1 MISILLFIV
10 VVGAII
16 IVAIAYRRTQ
26 ELSDRVD
33 YLQREID
40 ILRGKISRLQTPT
53 EAQAEER
60 TAPSVS
66 PLIPPTPEP
75 AKPRLTP
82 PPFPTDVPPVIQE
95 PVTPPINPPTPQ
107 LFLNRDVSTINWER
121 FMGVNLFAWIGG
133 FVLFLA
139 TAFFVKYS
147 IDNNLISPEIRV
159 ALGSLLGITLLIGGL
174 QLSLKQYR
182 VTAQTLCS
190 TGILILYADVFASY
204 SFYHFIEVT
213 AAFLLMIAV
222 TAVAF
227 LLAVRLDAKVVA
239 ILGLLGGF
247 FTPPL
252 LSTGQDNPLGLFS
265 YIFILDAG
273 LIAIA
278 LRKKWTF
285 LIPLAAVGTILLQ
298 LGWTSEF
305 FTVQKIWT
313 AWLIF
318 ASFEVLFVLAFGF
331 ARQLQQI
338 DSWINGSV
346 LSISFWTLSFAFY
359 LLGFSNLGARP
370 GTIFSFCLL
379 AEVGLIVAVLIR
391 PALHLAHRIAGFL
404 IFLLLAIWTIFFLT
418 EPLLNW
424 ALGVSLAFA
433 IAHSIFPFIVQR
445 IKPDDTSSRWVHLF
459 PALSMLLLLIP
470 IFKLTELS
478 LAIWFVILFVDL
490 IAVLLAIMT
499 ASVLSLIGVLLLTLF
514 AMAAWILRVP
524 IPTFVLA
531 EGLSVVGVF
540 AIFFFAAGI
549 YAGRKILERKSALTT
564 DATTSADQLVHIPA
578 LSSVL
583 PFMLLMLMLIRL
595 PLQDPSPI
603 FALALLLVLLI
614 LGLWRWLQMDSLT
627 LIALLCC
634 LGLEYTWYAFHFD
647 AHGLVIRTLVWYLLF
662 FCIFALLP
670 FPFRNQLRNRVIP
683 WAVSALSGPLHF
695 YLFYKVIDAT
705 YPNAYMGI
713 LPAVFSIPPLLSL
726 MERLRSL
733 PEDESTKNSQLAL
746 FGGAALFFITLIVP
760 IQFEREWITI
770 GWALEGAALLW
781 LFHRVPHQGLRWL
794 GCILLGIAFARLTL
808 NPAIFTYYE
817 RSNMP
822 ILNWYLYTYGIV
834 TLCLFIA
841 GWLENKISG
850 TNMRPWLYALGTILA
865 FVLMNIEIA
874 DYFSESKTLSFQFS
888 GNFARDMTYS
898 IAWAVFAFVLLII
911 GINRKLK
918 APRYTAIGLIGVT
931 LAKLFLHDFINLG
944 QLYRVGAFLVVASVL
959 IIGSYLYQRFG
970 SFETSQTNR

>member
-1 MISILLFIV
+1 MISILLFLV

-16 IVAIAYRRTQ
+16 VVAIAYRRTQ
-26 ELSDRVD
+26 ELSHRVD

-40 ILRGKISRLQTPT
+40 ILRGRISKLQTPAETRTQQSPIASAT
-53 EAQAEER
+53 ETTPA
-60 TAPSVS
+60 
-66 PLIPPTPEP
+66 PEP
-75 AKPRLTP
+75 EKHRVTP
-82 PPFPTDVPPVIQE
+82 PPFPTDIPPVIQK
-95 PVTPPINPPTPQ
+95 PSPPPINPPTPPP
-107 LFLNRDVSTINWER
+107 LLNRDVSSINWER

-147 IDNNLISPEIRV
+147 IDNNLISPQIRIG
-159 ALGSLLGITLLIGGL
+159 LGTLLGIALLIVGL
-174 QLSLKQYR
+174 RLSFKRYR

-190 TGILILYADVFASY
+190 TGILILYANVFAAY
-204 SFYHFIEVT
+204 SFYHFVEVT

-227 LLAVRLDAKVVA
+227 FLAVRLDAKVVA

-278 LRKKWTF
+278 LRKKWSF
-285 LIPLAAVGTILLQ
+285 LIPLAVVGTILLQ
-298 LGWTSEF
+298 LGWASQF
-305 FTVQKIWT
+305 FAVQKIWT
-313 AWLIF
+313 AWIIF
-318 ASFEVLFVLAFGF
+318 AVFEFLFVLAFAF
-331 ARQLQQI
+331 ANRIQQI
-338 DSWINGSV
+338 DPWIIASV
-346 LSISFWTLSFAFY
+346 ISISFWTISFAFY

-379 AEVGLIVAVLIR
+379 AEVALIIAVLIR
-391 PALHLAHRIAGFL
+391 PALHLAHRIAGLL

-424 ALGVSLAFA
+424 ALGFSLAFA
-433 IAHSIFPFIVQR
+433 IAHSIFPFVVQR

-459 PALSMLLLLIP
+459 PALSLLLLLIP
-470 IFKLTELS
+470 IFKLTEIS
-478 LAIWFVILFVDL
+478 VAIWFVILFVDL

-499 ASVLSLIGVLLLTLF
+499 ASVLSLISVLLLTLF
-514 AMAAWILRVP
+514 AMAAWIFRVP

-531 EGLSVVGVF
+531 EGLSIVGVF
-540 AIFFFAAGI
+540 AIFFFVAGI
-549 YAGRKILERKSALTT
+549 YAGQKILEAKSATNVT
-564 DATTSADQLVHIPA
+564 ASADQLAHIPA

-583 PFMLLMLMLIRL
+583 PFMLLMMIVIRL
-595 PLQDPSPI
+595 PLKDPSPI
-603 FALALLLVLLI
+603 FALSLLLLILI
-614 LGLWRWLQMDSLT
+614 LGLWRWLQIGLLT

-634 LGLEYTWYAFHFD
+634 SGLEYTWHAFHFD
-647 AHGLVIRTLVWYLLF
+647 PHGEVIRSLLWYLLF
-662 FCIFALLP
+662 YGIFAALP
-670 FPFRNQLRNRVIP
+670 FLFRKQLQNRVMP

-695 YLFYKVIDAT
+695 YLFYRLIDST
-705 YPNAYMGI
+705 YPNPYMGL
-713 LPAVFSIPPLLSL
+713 LPAAFSIPPLLSL
-726 MERLRSL
+726 LERLRSV
-733 PEDESTKNSQLAL
+733 PEDEPARNSQLAF

-760 IQFEREWITI
+760 VQFERQWITI

-781 LFHRVPHQGLRWL
+781 LYHRVPHPGLRWL
-794 GCILLGIAFARLTL
+794 GFILLIIAFARLIL

-817 RSNMP
+817 RSSTP

-834 TLCLFIA
+834 TLCLFVA
-841 GWLENKISG
+841 GWLESKIAGSSL
-850 TNMRPWLYALGTILA
+850 RAWLYASATVLA
-865 FVLMNIEIA
+865 FVLLNIEIA
-874 DYFSESKTLSFQFS
+874 DYFSEGRNLNFQFS

-898 IAWAVFAFVLLII
+898 IAWAIFAFILLIV

-918 APRYTAIGLIGVT
+918 APRYAAIALIGVT
-931 LAKLFLHDFINLG
+931 LAKLFLHDLINLG
-944 QLYRVGAFLVVASVL
+944 QLYRVGALLVVASVL

-970 SFETSQTNR
+970 SFETSKTNQ

>member
-16 IVAIAYRRTQ
+16 ILAIGYRRTQ

-40 ILRGKISRLQTPT
+40 ILRGKISKLQTLPEIHTKKPPDFSAT
-53 EAQAEER
+53 E
-60 TAPSVS
+60 PV
-66 PLIPPTPEP
+66 PPTPEP
-75 AKPRLTP
+75 AKPRATP
-82 PPFPTDVPPVIQE
+82 PPFPTEVAPVIQE
-95 PVTPPINPPTPQ
+95 PVTPPINPPTPPP
-107 LFLNRDVSTINWER
+107 FLNRDVSTINWER

-159 ALGSLLGITLLIGGL
+159 AVGSLLGISLLIGGL

-239 ILGLLGGF
+239 ILGVLGGF
-247 FTPPL
+247 FTPSL

-285 LIPLAAVGTILLQ
+285 LIPLAAVGTILVQ
-298 LGWTSEF
+298 IGWASEF
-305 FTVQKIWT
+305 FTIQKLWT

-318 ASFEVLFVLAFGF
+318 AVFELLFVLAFVF
-331 ARQLQQI
+331 ARQLHLI
-338 DSWINGSV
+338 DSWVNASV

-370 GTIFSFCLL
+370 STIFSFCLL
-379 AEVGLIVAVLIR
+379 VEVGLIIAVLIR
-391 PALHLAHRIAGFL
+391 PAIHLAHRIAGLL

-445 IKPDDTSSRWVHLF
+445 IKSDDTSSRWVHLF

-478 LAIWFVILFVDL
+478 LAIWFVILFIDL

-499 ASVLSLIGVLLLTLF
+499 TSVLSLIGVLLLTLF
-514 AMAAWILRVP
+514 GMAGWILKVP
-524 IPTFVLA
+524 VASFELTESLFMI
-531 EGLSVVGVF
+531 GGF

-549 YAGRKILERKSALTT
+549 YAGRKIR
-564 DATTSADQLVHIPA
+564 TSSDQLAHIPA
-578 LSSVL
+578 LSAVL
-583 PFMLLMLMLIRL
+583 PFMLLMMMLIRL

-603 FALALLLVLLI
+603 FAVALLLVLLI
-614 LGLWRWLQMDSLT
+614 LGLWRWLQVDPLT

-634 LGLEYTWYAFHFD
+634 LGLEYTWHAFHFD
-647 AHGLVIRTLVWYLLF
+647 PHGPVNRTLVWYLLF
-662 FCIFALLP
+662 MAIFAFLP
-670 FPFRNQLRNRVIP
+670 FLFRNQLRNRVIP

-705 YPNAYMGI
+705 YPNPYMGI
-713 LPAVFSIPPLLSL
+713 LPAVFSIPPLISL

-760 IQFEREWITI
+760 IQFERQWITI

-794 GCILLGIAFARLTL
+794 GCILLGIAFARLTW
-808 NPAIFTYYE
+808 NPAIFNYYE
-817 RSNMP
+817 RSNTP

-834 TLCLFIA
+834 TVCLFVA
-841 GWLENKISG
+841 GWLETKVSG

-865 FVLMNIEIA
+865 FVLLNIEIA
-874 DYFSESKTLSFQFS
+874 DYFSEGKTLSFQFS
-888 GNFARDMTYS
+888 GSFARDMTYS
-898 IAWAVFAFVLLII
+898 IAWAVFAFGLLII

-918 APRYTAIGLIGVT
+918 APRFTAIGLIGIT
-931 LAKLFLHDFINLG
+931 LVKLFFHDLINLG
-944 QLYRVGAFLVVASVL
+944 ELYRVGAFLVVASVL

-970 SFETSQTNR
+970 FFETSQN

>member
-1 MISILLFIV
+1 MVSILLFIII
-10 VVGAII
+10 VGAII
-16 IVAIAYRRTQ
+16 ILAMAYRRTQ

-33 YLQREID
+33 YLQKEID
-40 ILRGKISRLQTPT
+40 ILRGKISKLQTPT
-53 EAQAEER
+53 GPHTEARETPAATVITKPIPQA
-60 TAPSVS
+60 
-66 PLIPPTPEP
+66 PEP
-75 AKPRLTP
+75 PKPRPTP
-82 PPFPTDVPPVIQE
+82 PPFPSEVPPVISAPSPAPAE
-95 PVTPPINPPTPQ
+95 PAPVEPPTI
-107 LFLNRDVSTINWER
+107 LSRDVTTINWER

-147 IDNNLISPEIRV
+147 IENNWISPEIRITIGV
-159 ALGSLLGITLLIGGL
+159 LLGIALLIGGL
-174 QLSLKQYR
+174 RLSLKQYR

-213 AAFLLMIAV
+213 AAFLLMIGV

-298 LGWTSEF
+298 LGWASEF
-305 FTVQKIWT
+305 FTTQKVWT
-313 AWLIF
+313 AWTIF
-318 ASFEVLFVLAFGF
+318 AVFEFLFVLAFLI
-331 ARQLQQI
+331 AKQLQQI
-338 DSWINGSV
+338 DSWINLSV
-346 LSISFWTLSFAFY
+346 LSLSFWIISFAFY
-359 LLGFSNLGARP
+359 LIGFSNLGARP
-370 GTIFSFCLL
+370 GTIFSFCVL
-379 AEVGLIVAVLIR
+379 AEAGLITAVLIR
-391 PALHLAHRIAGFL
+391 PALHLAHRIAGLL
-404 IFLLLAIWTIFFLT
+404 IFLLLAIWTFFFLT

-424 ALGVSLAFA
+424 ALGVPLAFA

-445 IKPDDTSSRWVHLF
+445 IKPDDSSRWIHLF
-459 PALSMLLLLIP
+459 PALSLLLLLIP

-478 LAIWFVILFVDL
+478 LGIWFVILFVDL
-490 IAVLLAIMT
+490 IAVLVAVMT

-514 AMAAWILRVP
+514 GMAGWILKVS
-524 IPTFVLA
+524 TASFALTESLFVI
-531 EGLSVVGVF
+531 GGF

-549 YAGRKILERKSALTT
+549 FAGRKI
-564 DATTSADQLVHIPA
+564 TTSTDRLAQIPA
-578 LSSVL
+578 LSCVL
-583 PFMLLMLMLIRL
+583 PFTLLMMMLIRL
-595 PLQDPSPI
+595 PLQNPSPI
-603 FALALLLVLLI
+603 FAVALLLVLLI

-634 LGLEYTWYAFHFD
+634 LGLQYTWHTFHFHSH
-647 AHGLVIRTLVWYLLF
+647 AAVNTAVLWYSVF
-662 FCIFALLP
+662 FSIFTLLP
-670 FPFRNQLRNRVIP
+670 FPFRNQLRSRVIP

-695 YLFYKVIDAT
+695 YLFYNAINST
-705 YPNAYMGI
+705 YPNSYMGI
-713 LPAVFSIPPLLSL
+713 LPAIFSIPPLLL
-726 MERLRSL
+726 LLQRHRSL
-733 PEDESTKNSQLAL
+733 PEDEPSRNSQLAL
-746 FGGAALFFITLIVP
+746 YGGAALFFITLIIP
-760 IQFEREWITI
+760 IQFERQWITI

-781 LFHRVPHQGLRWL
+781 FYHRVPHQGLRWL
-794 GCILLGIAFARLTL
+794 GCILLGIAFARLTW

-817 RSNMP
+817 RSNAP

-834 TLCLFIA
+834 TMCLFVG
-841 GWLENKISG
+841 GWLESKVAG
-850 TNMRPWLYALGTILA
+850 TNMRPLLYALGTILA
-865 FVLMNIEIA
+865 FALMNIQIA

-898 IAWAVFAFVLLII
+898 IAWAIFAFILLIV

-918 APRYTAIGLIGVT
+918 APRYAAIGLIGIT
-931 LAKLFLHDFINLG
+931 LAKLFLHDLVNLE

-959 IIGSYLYQRFG
+959 IVASYLYQRFG
-970 SFETSQTNR
+970 SFETTKTNH